1 MKKYL
6 EETFPGLLEQARRTR
21 AAIYFVDEAAV
32 RSDAHRGT
40 TWGKIG
46 QTPTV
51 QDSGDRFSLK
61 LIGPSEVHGAT

>member
-6 EETFPGLLEQARRTR
+6 DKTFPGLRAKARRVGT
-21 AAIYFVDEAAV
+21 AIYFVDEASV

-46 QTPTV
+46 QTP
-51 QDSGDRFSLK
+51 QAHDSGDRSAS
-61 LIGPSEVHGAT
+61 GSSAQSARVGT